1 VKIEPSADNQNAM
14 YRFILSAVLVFCTVG
29 LFAAPLEG
37 GYSLA
42 PKASASPQEREQA
55 FLDARYKVI
64 NAAAKYENTPYRSG
78 GATSGGLDC
87 SGFIFIS
94 FKDALGVSL
103 PRSTSGIY
111 SWAEEISRDQAQ
123 PGDLLFFKTDT
134 TGRVSH
140 VALYLGDGRFIH
152 SASTGQRTGVIYSS
166 LNEQYWARAFAGAG
180 RAFPA
185 SASGFPVIAKSETNR
200 SDGTTTE
207 TKEAVTPATGS
218 AWGGFSSKTSS
229 GSGRLLVG
237 AAFAPT
243 WIGFPLGNDLFRGF
257 TSQLRV
263 AFETYSIGPRMVFG
277 LELRPEYDGTL
288 GVFRLP
294 VTLSWG
300 PSEKFMIFAGPV
312 LSFGEPSIS
321 TDEGERRYSGGTS
334 WLGAA
339 GITAA
344 PFNINTPAGAFA
356 PYIEAAWQYY
366 FSENENRNLAADFS
380 AGFRFS
386 TGVRWTMQIR

>member
-1 VKIEPSADNQNAM
+1 MN
-14 YRFILSAVLVFCTVG
+14 RFFLSAVLVFCAAG

-37 GYSLA
+37 GYSMA
-42 PKASASPQEREQA
+42 PRASAPPQEREQA
-55 FLDARYKVI
+55 FIEARYKVI
-64 NAAAKYENTPYRSG
+64 NAAAKYENTPYRYG
-78 GATSGGLDC
+78 GVTRSGLDC
-87 SGFIFIS
+87 SGFIFVS

-111 SWAEEISRDQAQ
+111 SWAEKISRDQMQ

-134 TGRVSH
+134 TGKISH

-152 SASTGQRTGVIYSS
+152 SASVGQRTGVIYSS
-166 LNEQYWARAFAGAG
+166 LDEQYWARAFAGAG

-185 SASGFPVIAKSETNR
+185 SASGFPVVASGETGR
-200 SDGTTTE
+200 SDGMAGE
-207 TKEAVTPATGS
+207 TVTPGS
-218 AWGGFSSKTSS
+218 GWFQSGTSS
-229 GSGRLLVG
+229 ESGRLLIG

-243 WIGFPLGNDLFRGF
+243 WTGFLNGSDLFRGF

-263 AFETYSIGPRMVFG
+263 AVETYPLGTRMVFG
-277 LELRPEYDGTL
+277 LEIRPEYDGAL

-294 VTLSWG
+294 ITLSWG
-300 PSEKFMIFAGPV
+300 PSDKFMIFAGPV
-312 LSFGEPSIS
+312 LSFGEASIS

-344 PFNINTPAGAFA
+344 PFSMNTAAGEFA

-386 TGVRWTMQIR
+386 TGIRWTMQAR